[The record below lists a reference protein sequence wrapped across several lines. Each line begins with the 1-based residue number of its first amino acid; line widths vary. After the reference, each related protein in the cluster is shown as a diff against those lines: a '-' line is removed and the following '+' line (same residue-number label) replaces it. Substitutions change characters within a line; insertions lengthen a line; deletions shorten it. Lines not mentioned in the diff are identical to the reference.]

1 MIAKEREEARR
12 MHELDLMKI
21 KFFTNVSHEFR
32 SPLSLIISPIDNLI
46 KSIGNPNHEQQLVM
60 IKRNGKRL
68 LNLVNL
74 LLDFRKM
81 EYNELRLS
89 LDKGDLVQFIRDV
102 FSSFTDIADQKQIQY
117 HFESDVESLVTNF
130 DQDKIERVFFNLLS
144 NAFKFTPP
152 GGHVSIMISLAQAG
166 KGGKKSLEVKVIDT
180 GIGIAKEN
188 QKRIFER
195 FFQDDV
201 PENLLNQG

>member
-1 MIAKEREEARR
+1 MI
-12 MHELDLMKI
+12 L
-21 KFFTNVSHEFR
+21 
-32 SPLSLIISPIDNLI
+32 SPIDNLV
-46 KSIGNPNHEQQLVM
+46 KSSQDPDQQHHLVM

-68 LNLVNL
+68 LNLVNQ

-130 DQDKIERVFFNLLS
+130 DHD
-144 NAFKFTPP
+144 
-152 GGHVSIMISLAQAG
+152 
-166 KGGKKSLEVKVIDT
+166 
-180 GIGIAKEN
+180 
-188 QKRIFER
+188 
-195 FFQDDV
+195 
-201 PENLLNQG
+201 